1 MAAACTVHL
10 LSPVEIGHTFV
21 VSGILNIDWK
31 CFKIQ
36 FIRDNE
42 GGEISLIIDVKR
54 NSIRL
59 SSLVDHKVLGDQI
72 VQCEGL
78 AQNVSFK
85 FYVLTF
91 DDKFNI
97 AMDDQFLCF
106 YNFQT
111 KLSAIKAIKV
121 MGDVNKVKQVD
132 HRSVFPA
139 VCPQLQLDVPS
150 VAFSSD
156 VPSLFEESTVIII
169 RAVLRGNGETGAF
182 FIRFSQQGLKKQLFH
197 FNPRF
202 DERCIVVNSMNDSNE

>member
-1 MAAACTVHL
+1 MAVCTVHL

-21 VSGILNIDWK
+21 ISGVLDIDWNK
-31 CFKIQ
+31 FSIQ

-42 GGEISLIIDVKR
+42 GGEISLSIDVNR
-54 NSIRL
+54 NALKL
-59 SSLVDHKVLGDQI
+59 SSLINHKVLGEQNIQSDN
-72 VQCEGL
+72 L
-78 AQNVSFK
+78 AQSLSFK

-97 AMDDQFLCF
+97 AMDDFYLC
-106 YNFQT
+106 YYKFQT
-111 KLSAIKAIKV
+111 ELSSIKAIKV
-121 MGDVNKVKQVD
+121 LGDVIKVKQID
-132 HRSVFPA
+132 HRSVFPV
-139 VCPQLQLDVPS
+139 VCPQLQYDVPT

-169 RAVLRGNGETGAF
+169 RAILRGNATTGAF

-202 DERCIVVNSMNDSNE
+202 DERCIVVNSMNDLHE